1 MHRSTHLAS
10 SSVVHKTFS
19 WQPINAVGCGRL
31 VRQQL
36 FSFHA
41 IVLRNSAMIHL
52 WITKDTSVHIRSDLL
67 PLSATFYIVEEPFL

>member
-10 SSVVHKTFS
+10 SSAIHKTFS
-19 WQPINAVGCGRL
+19 WQPVNAIGSGRL

-41 IVLRNSAMIHL
+41 IVLRNSAVIPL
-52 WITKDTSVHIRSDLL
+52 WTTKDTSVHIGSDLL
-67 PLSATFYIVEEPFL
+67 PLSAAFYVVEEPFL

>member
-19 WQPINAVGCGRL
+19 WQPVYTIGCGTL
-31 VRQQL
+31 VRKQL

-52 WITKDTSVHIRSDLL
+52 WTTKDTSVHIGSDLL
-67 PLSATFYIVEEPFL
+67 PLSAAFHIVEEPFL